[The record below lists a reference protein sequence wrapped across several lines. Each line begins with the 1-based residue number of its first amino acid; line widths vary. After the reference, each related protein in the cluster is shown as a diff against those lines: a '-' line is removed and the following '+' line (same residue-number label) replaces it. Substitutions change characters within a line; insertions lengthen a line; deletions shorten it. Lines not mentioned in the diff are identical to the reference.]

1 MCVLLQKKN
10 EQKLYS
16 ILFVLCR
23 MSDKTFSSIIKGKQD
38 QLDKKIDV
46 EYGLLRKLEACDVI
60 TTAHRKAIEVNLVT
74 VYEF

>member
-1 MCVLLQKKN
+1 
-10 EQKLYS
+10 
-16 ILFVLCR
+16 